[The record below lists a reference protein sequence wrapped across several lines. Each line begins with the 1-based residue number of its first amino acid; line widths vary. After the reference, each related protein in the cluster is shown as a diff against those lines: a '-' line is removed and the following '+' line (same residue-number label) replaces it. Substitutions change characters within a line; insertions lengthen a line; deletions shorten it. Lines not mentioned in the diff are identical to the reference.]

1 MKDLIEK
8 IQGLASE
15 QNLSMLLGVLV
26 VILIGNLLFNYFKS
40 INKSGQTTDTSSS
53 TQSAALVEAK
63 PGNDYVVQAGDS
75 LWSISM
81 ASYGTGYN
89 WSKVYEANK
98 DVLGANPNQ
107 IEKGT
112 KIALPV
118 MTGEAIAP
126 AAQPTVYT
134 TVKGDHL
141 WSIAIKQCN
150 SGYAWG
156 KIAAANHLRNPNHIE
171 VGQKLTIACK

>member
-1 MKDLIEK
+1 MQDLIK
-8 IQGLASE
+8 KVQGLATE

-26 VILIGNLLFNYFKS
+26 VILVGNLLFNYFKS

-53 TQSAALVEAK
+53 TQSELVEAK
-63 PGNDYVVQAGDS
+63 PGNDYVVQPGDN
-75 LWSISM
+75 LWSISV
-81 ASYGTGYN
+81 ATYGTGYN

-98 DVLGANPNQ
+98 EVLGANPNQ

-112 KIALPV
+112 KIALP
-118 MTGEAIAP
+118 MI
-126 AAQPTVYT
+126 AQPTVYT

-150 SGYAWG
+150 DGYAWS
-156 KIAAANHLRNPNHIE
+156 KIASTNHLQNPNHIE
-171 VGQKLTIACK
+171 VGQKLTIVCN